1 MEVANKTCKSNPN
14 CNDCSECMK
23 GSPYRFCCKDE
34 CGEHEFCRGCAYR
47 DGRKQIR
54 EFIGEIMKY
63 KLSEVRDRLKP
74 YDNENNKEL
83 SCKIIEEDDGTQT
96 LFVRN
101 VWFYDKNGNKVIKGD
116 MIFPNFIIDKSNN
129 ELLVD
134 DTNKDKEIFKIYF
147 PDGEIWQ

>member
-1 MEVANKTCKSNPN
+1 
-14 CNDCSECMK
+14 
-23 GSPYRFCCKDE
+23 
-34 CGEHEFCRGCAYR
+34 
-47 DGRKQIR
+47 
-54 EFIGEIMKY
+54 MKY

-101 VWFYDKNGNKVIKGD
+101 VWFYDKNEHKVTNGD
-116 MIFPNFIIDKSNN
+116 MIFSNFIIDKSNN

-147 PDGEIWQ
+147 PLTTVGLDFAIVLTT

>member
-1 MEVANKTCKSNPN
+1 
-14 CNDCSECMK
+14 
-23 GSPYRFCCKDE
+23 
-34 CGEHEFCRGCAYR
+34 
-47 DGRKQIR
+47 
-54 EFIGEIMKY
+54 MKY

-101 VWFYDKNGNKVIKGD
+101 VWFYDKNENKVIKGD
-116 MIFPNFIIDKSNN
+116 MIFSNFIIDKSNN

-147 PDGEIWQ
+147 PDDEIWQ

>member
-1 MEVANKTCKSNPN
+1 
-14 CNDCSECMK
+14 
-23 GSPYRFCCKDE
+23 
-34 CGEHEFCRGCAYR
+34 
-47 DGRKQIR
+47 
-54 EFIGEIMKY
+54 MKY

-83 SCKIIEEDDGTQT
+83 SYKIIEEDDGTQT

-101 VWFYDKNGNKVIKGD
+101 VWFHDKNGDKVIKGD
-116 MIFPNFIIDKSNN
+116 MIFPNFIIDKSSN

-134 DTNKDKEIFKIYF
+134 NTNKDKEIFKIYF